1 MLGQKKKK
9 DLGFAEA
16 LVTVSIRMVFD
27 GPGGDL
33 IKEHCQDQDDLDR
46 FMLALALGHAALAT
60 VAINLKLTVDHSRK
74 TQILN
79 HLKETFIYKLSKPS
93 HDFHISKYIIADHEV
108 EMVESEYGNCDF
120 TTDMKMLLSCIYD
133 SRIHEYASAIREG
146 LERVKK
152 DDGSRINPFLKMIN
166 AMGKH
171 VYGDDYAKD
180 AVFISKISSMMF
192 AILQSM
198 MSVCEE
204 YK

>member
-9 DLGFAEA
+9 DQGFAEA

-33 IKEHCQDQDDLDR
+33 IKERCNDQDDYDR
-46 FMLALALGHAALAT
+46 FMLALALGHAALAK
-60 VAINLKLTVDHSRK
+60 VAINNKLSVDHSRK

-79 HLKETFIYKLSKPS
+79 HLKETFIYKLSKSS

-120 TTDMKMLLSCIYD
+120 TTDMKMLLIFIYD
-133 SRIHEYASAIREG
+133 SRVREYVSAIREG

-152 DDGSRINPFLKMIN
+152 GDGSRINPFLKMIN
-166 AMGKH
+166 TMGKH

-180 AVFISKISSMMF
+180 TVFISKISSMMF